1 MQNIV
6 NSILRQGKKPRTAQ
20 TIQQLLRPVYN
31 YAIDLGIVVTNPAS
45 KISLPAFDNTMDFN
59 LTDEKR
65 KDLYKAIQ
73 SYEIEKYK
81 GIYFGRRLNEV
92 LTLRWENIDFDQK
105 TYYIIVQY
113 SKNRKRQ
120 EYL

>member
-1 MQNIV
+1 MTKTYDKWIRSSTGELAVDKIYTSDMQNIV

-65 KDLYKAIQ
+65 KDFA
-73 SYEIEKYK
+73 
-81 GIYFGRRLNEV
+81 
-92 LTLRWENIDFDQK
+92 
-105 TYYIIVQY
+105 
-113 SKNRKRQ
+113 
-120 EYL
+120 